1 MANKKIILVIDDE
14 PDVRDLL
21 KDHLEDNNFTVYVVD
36 DGAEA
41 LESMERNIPDLVITD
56 LLLPGEHGI
65 DLIKIIKEKFFLPVI
80 VISGIYR
87 EKEVAHVIKEDLV
100 EAFFEKPLNL
110 DKVLE
115 KINAVL
121 NG

>member
-1 MANKKIILVIDDE
+1 MQNKKNILVIDDE
-14 PDVRDLL
+14 PDIRDLL
-21 KDHLEDNNFTVYVVD
+21 KDHLEDNNFTVNVVD

-41 LESMERNIPDLVITD
+41 LEFMERNIPDLVITD

-87 EKEVAHVIKEDLV
+87 TKEVTHVIKEDLI

-110 DKVLE
+110 DTMLE
-115 KINAVL
+115 KINLIL